1 MWVFGFSMSV
11 GFWAWTLM
19 REKER
24 EREHDYIRRMG
35 FVRYANIY
43 LCGSVCSEVSYSIP
57 TTSPNQWQNERS
69 SPVSYFSLVNQLVF
83 RCGTLISIQSFNAK
97 QLLNTTTHN
106 APFFFQKKEKTFA

>member
-1 MWVFGFSMSV
+1 MSV

-57 TTSPNQWQNERS
+57 TTSPN
-69 SPVSYFSLVNQLVF
+69 
-83 RCGTLISIQSFNAK
+83 
-97 QLLNTTTHN
+97 
-106 APFFFQKKEKTFA
+106 